1 MIWWN
6 DDESVNDDGESEAGR
21 NHDDHE
27 DHEDHGDDGDGG
39 SEAGREL
46 RSKSQE

>member
-1 MIWWN
+1 MINWIEWYDLN
-6 DDESVNDDGESEAGR
+6 DDESGNHYQYNDYD
-21 NHDDHE
+21 
-27 DHEDHGDDGDGG
+27 DDGDGG